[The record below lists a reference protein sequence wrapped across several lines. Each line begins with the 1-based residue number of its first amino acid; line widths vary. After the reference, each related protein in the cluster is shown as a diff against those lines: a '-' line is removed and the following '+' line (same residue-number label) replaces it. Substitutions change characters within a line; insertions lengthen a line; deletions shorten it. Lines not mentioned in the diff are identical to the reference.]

1 MRVRGFNSR
10 SNENE
15 TEQQQG
21 DHARKRMAPAA
32 RVQFSVSSHFFASYV
47 RVLGSSIR
55 MSTSTV
61 KIVFGP
67 PDRQIVYRK
76 RQTLLN
82 RLREFLG
89 KMTLVFSTH
98 ANLFAACALLSFAS
112 ITTTN
117 AQTLNVRIS
126 VVSTAPARLKID
138 ARLPNATTVLSF
150 RNTYAGVLGLGERIE
165 TVEGIRN
172 DGERIRL
179 EMLTPGE
186 FKSVEGFSRFA
197 YEVNL
202 AGPARPADLSHISS
216 LNLDYG
222 LLMMAD
228 LLPQSKRES
237 STFTAALFDLD
248 VPNGWTVSAN
258 IKRDGSRFSTDNPET
273 AVFLVGPSLHEKRQR
288 LSTTNF
294 SILAAGDWPF
304 SDDDATKITGKILAE
319 YSRLTR
325 FDLKRDVMLM
335 LVSYPG
341 EAGPQ
346 SWSAETRGNV
356 VVLFLGRHARRK
368 SVLSRLGIVLSHEL
382 FHLWV
387 PNSLKLEGDYDWF
400 FEGFTLYQALRMDL
414 RLGLISF
421 EDYLETI
428 AGVYDSYRSAVD
440 RDRLSLIEAS
450 QRRWTTSAS
459 LVYEKGMLVAFMYDL
474 TLRKLTDCGAS
485 LDDVYAELFRLPAT
499 GQRSALSEREGLKT
513 FARDYVESAAK
524 IDLETFLPAYGIQVG
539 SSGSRATELIP
550 GLDLNKSQRKLL
562 GCIGYRK

>member
-1 MRVRGFNSR
+1 MPS
-10 SNENE
+10 
-15 TEQQQG
+15 
-21 DHARKRMAPAA
+21 
-32 RVQFSVSSHFFASYV
+32 
-47 RVLGSSIR
+47 
-55 MSTSTV
+55 STV
-61 KIVFGP
+61 KDVFVSREP
-67 PDRQIVYRK
+67 PNIASKLPDLARYLR
-76 RQTLLN
+76 RLFSNQT
-82 RLREFLG
+82 R
-89 KMTLVFSTH
+89 VFS
-98 ANLFAACALLSFAS
+98 AGKVLFTACALLGGATFGSL
-112 ITTTN
+112 N
-117 AQTLNVRIS
+117 GQTLNARIS
-126 VVSTAPARLKID
+126 LVSTAPARIKID

-165 TVEGIRN
+165 AVEVIRDN
-172 DGERIRL
+172 GERVRL
-179 EMLTPGE
+179 EKLTPGE

-216 LNLDYG
+216 LNSDYG

-228 LLPQSKRES
+228 LLPQSTRDS
-237 STFTAALFDLD
+237 SMFTSALIDVD
-248 VPNGWTVSAN
+248 VPSGWTVSAN
-258 IKRDGSRFSTDNPET
+258 IKREGSRFSTDNPET

-294 SILAAGDWPF
+294 SILTAGEWPF
-304 SDDDATKITGKILAE
+304 SDNDATKITGKILAE
-319 YSRLTR
+319 YSKLTG

-335 LVSYPG
+335 LVPYPG

-368 SVLSRLGIVLSHEL
+368 SVLSRLGIVLGHEL

-485 LDDVYAELFRLPAT
+485 LDDVYAELFRLSAT
-499 GQRSALSEREGLKT
+499 GQRSANETIIGLLSEREGLKT
-513 FARDYVESAAK
+513 FARDYVEGAAK
-524 IDLETFLPAYGIQVG
+524 IDLETVLPAYGIQVG
-539 SSGSRATELIP
+539 PSGSRATELIP
-550 GLDLNKSQRKLL
+550 RRDLDKTQRKLL